1 MAQFSFIPSDEATDL
16 ADDIRELFE
25 DLSRSLDKGL
35 RAYSGECHPS
45 LDVLETDRTVEVT
58 VDVSGVPAEALRV
71 FFRSGVLLIAGEKAP
86 VPVASHQ
93 TFHLIEREFG
103 RFARAVRLN
112 GALDVEHAHARLRD
126 GELRIVLPKLEERRG
141 QALRIAITP
150 DEERTP

>member
-1 MAQFSFIPSDEATDL
+1 M
-16 ADDIRELFE
+16 
-25 DLSRSLDKGL
+25 
-35 RAYSGECHPS
+35 
-45 LDVLETDRTVEVT
+45 EVT

-112 GALDVEHAHARLRD
+112 GALDVEHAHARLQD